1 MARRPQRRS
10 GVRGLLNRIDAYR
23 ARSAARSARRGA
35 DQAARAAAGVREGV
49 ELARRYPEARRA
61 LTQGQGTE
69 LAWARAGAAQA
80 ERGARNAR
88 AARDRIRRRNRR

>member
-23 ARSAARSARRGA
+23 ARSSARSARRGA
-35 DQAARAAAGVREGV
+35 DQSARAAAGLRESAELVRR
-49 ELARRYPEARRA
+49 APEARRA
-61 LTQGQGTE
+61 LTQGQSTE
-69 LAWARAGAAQA
+69 VARARTGAAQA
-80 ERGARNAR
+80 EREARNAR

>member
-23 ARSAARSARRGA
+23 ARSSARSARRGA

-49 ELARRYPEARRA
+49 ELARRHPEARRA
-61 LTQGQGTE
+61 LTQGQSME
-69 LAWARAGAAQA
+69 VARARNGAAQA
-80 ERGARNAR
+80 EREARNAR
-88 AARDRIRRRNRR
+88 AARDRIRRRNRS